1 MAFRLSEGNIERLCG
16 ADNLNRGQALVH
28 GGMVSIQRKRSRN
41 GSLNHYQAAVESAG
55 RSYNVDVRLSDSGG
69 LEAECSCL
77 TSLADDSHYC
87 KHIAGAL
94 LAIANEMRTLTSN
107 TGEQP
112 QGKVYISS
120 DSDERTVDKLLGLFD
135 SQHASPSGIGS
146 GLLMDTRELL
156 SVEFACQLIPMGN
169 GGHRVGIEFKMGPGR
184 QYVVQKMNLFL
195 IALENGLDYP
205 FAKLFTYDPK
215 RYRFSPEDNAV
226 LHSLLKIMH
235 EEYQYRHTVY
245 RSGYLPISASA
256 SDRQMLI
263 PPFAWEQLLS
273 SLLRARRV
281 KVDVL
286 PEHSRRLSQPV
297 SYEGCAVAEPQVKPP
312 LRFML
317 DRSPEDDGYELTAY
331 GLQKLVVLDAYGM
344 VFSEGRFYRMD
355 KESLAQLLK
364 LKSIVL
370 SASRDAIYAER
381 IQISPGQIESFMER
395 VVPGLMKLGRVQVSE
410 SISNRV
416 MYKPLKARMYLDRL
430 RGKLLAGLEFHYGD
444 IVINPLDPTDK
455 PRGADRILMRETEKE
470 RAILA
475 LMENE
480 QFGKTDGGYIMEGDD
495 AEFHFLH
502 HIVPL
507 LESHLD
513 IYATSAVKLRIAS
526 DQPPPKL
533 HIAWEERTDWLHFRF
548 QMDGITEKE
557 IKAVVKAV
565 QEKRQY
571 YKLASGALLPLQ
583 TEAFEALLRVMN
595 GVGLHQP
602 LLFNDRFSVPV
613 GRAFSLMDAPLDHPS
628 IKLNRPLRELLDN
641 MKHPDQLDFP
651 VPERMEPVLRDYQR
665 YGYQWM
671 KTLAY
676 YRFGGIL
683 ADEMGL
689 GKTVQSIAYLLST
702 AESIRESGRPALI
715 VAPASLMYNWRNEL
729 ERFAP
734 ELRVVVADGS
744 KQERSAAIVETAPAG
759 FELQDG
765 TGAAPDIIITSYPL
779 LRRDRQQYA
788 GRQFHTLILDEA
800 QYFKNDT
807 TQTAGAVRELQAEYR
822 FALTGTPIEN
832 RLDELWSIFRVV
844 FPELFPGKKE
854 FGELT
859 REAVAKRSRPFL
871 LRRLKS
877 DVLKELPE
885 KIETIHSSELLTEQK
900 RLYAAYLAKLRQDS
914 LKHLDSDD
922 FGRARIRIL
931 AGITR
936 LRQLCCHPA
945 LFVEGYEG
953 SSAKFE
959 QLLELIEE
967 CRSSGK
973 RALIFSQFTEM
984 LDIIKRELGYRGV
997 SFFYLDGSTPAEER
1011 VELCSRFNAGER
1023 ELFLLSL
1030 KAGGTGLN
1038 LTGADTVI
1046 LYDLWW
1052 NPAVEQQAA
1061 DRAHRIGQKNVVQI
1075 IRLVAE
1081 GTVEDK
1087 MYELQQRKKSL
1098 IDDVLDSG
1106 GEALSALTE
1115 QDLREILSLQ

>member
-1 MAFRLSEGNIERLCG
+1 MSFRLTEGNIERLCG
-16 ADNLNRGQALVH
+16 ADHYSRGVELSRDGKVTLERKKSRV
-28 GGMVSIQRKRSRN
+28 GMSKR
-41 GSLNHYQAAVESAG
+41 YAAGVESAD
-55 RSYNVDVRLSDSGG
+55 RLYNVDVRMTDSGG
-69 LEAECSCL
+69 IEAECSCL
-77 TSLADDSHYC
+77 ASLADDSRYC
-87 KHIAGAL
+87 KHIAGAFV
-94 LAIANEMRTLTSN
+94 AIAKEEGLLNSKPIHQTR
-107 TGEQP
+107 
-112 QGKVYISS
+112 GKVYLSS
-120 DSDERTVDKLLGLFD
+120 DSDQRTVDKLLGLFGD
-135 SQHASPSGIGS
+135 QPAARLSFGT
-146 GLLMDTRELL
+146 GLLQDAREPLTA
-156 SVEFACQLIPMGN
+156 EFTCQLIPMGN
-169 GGHRVGIEFKMGPGR
+169 GSHRVGIEIKMGPGR
-184 QYVVQKMNLFL
+184 LYVVQK
-195 IALENGLDYP
+195 IALLIEAMQQGLDFP
-205 FAKLFTYDPK
+205 FAKQFTYDPK
-215 RYRFSPEDNAV
+215 RHRFSLEDDAV
-226 LHSLLKIMH
+226 LRHLMKMVR
-235 EEYQYRHTVY
+235 EEYQYKNIVY
-245 RSGYLPISASA
+245 RGGYLPTSASS
-256 SDRQMLI
+256 SDRQLLI
-263 PPFAWEQLLS
+263 PPFAWEELLS
-273 SLLRARRV
+273 ALTHAPQV

-286 PEHSRRLSQPV
+286 PEHSRRNSQTF
-297 SYEGCAVAEPQVKPP
+297 SYDGIAVAESKVKPP
-312 LRFML
+312 LHFVL
-317 DRSPEDDGYELTAY
+317 DRAPEDDGYELTAF
-331 GLQKLVVLDAYGM
+331 GLQKLVALEAYGM
-344 VFSEGRFYRMD
+344 VFSEGRFYRLSQ
-355 KESLAQLLK
+355 ESLAQLVK

-370 SASRDAIYAER
+370 SDSRDTAYAER
-381 IQISPGQIESFMER
+381 LEIASEQIESFMDR
-395 VVPGLMKLGRVQVSE
+395 VIPGLMKLGRVQVSE
-410 SISNRV
+410 AISNRIL
-416 MYKPLKARMYLDRL
+416 YKPLKAKMYLDRL

-444 IVINPLDPTDK
+444 IVINPLDQSDK

-475 LMENE
+475 LMEDE
-480 QFGKTDGGYIMEGDD
+480 QFGRTEGGYIMEGDD

-507 LESHLD
+507 LENHLD

-557 IKAVVKAV
+557 IKAIVRAV
-565 QEKRQY
+565 QEKQRY
-571 YKLASGALLPLQ
+571 YKLSSGALLPLQ

-595 GVGLHQP
+595 GVGMHQP
-602 LLFNDRFSVPV
+602 LLFDDNFSVPI
-613 GRAFSLMDAPLDHPS
+613 GRAFSLMDAQLEHHS
-628 IKLNRPLRELLDN
+628 IKMNRSLRELLDN
-641 MKHPDQLDFP
+641 MRHPDQLDFP
-651 VPERMEPVLRDYQR
+651 VPEQMEPILRDYQK

-689 GKTVQSIAYLLST
+689 GKTVQSIAYLLSV
-702 AESIRESGRPALI
+702 AESIRESCRPALI

-734 ELRVVVADGS
+734 ELQTVVADGS
-744 KQERSAAIVETAPAG
+744 KQERVAAIVEAG
-759 FELQDG
+759 A
-765 TGAAPDIIITSYPL
+765 TDIIITSYPL
-779 LRRDRQQYA
+779 LRRDREWFA
-788 GRQFHTLILDEA
+788 TRRFHTLILDEA

-807 TQTAGAVRELQAEYR
+807 TQTAGAVRALQADYR

-854 FGELT
+854 FGDLT

-871 LRRLKS
+871 LRRLKT

-922 FGRARIRIL
+922 FGRARIKIL

-967 CRSSGK
+967 CQSSGK
-973 RALIFSQFTEM
+973 RALIFSQFTGM

-1061 DRAHRIGQKNVVQI
+1061 DRVHRIGQKNVVQI

-1098 IDDVLDSG
+1098 IDDILDSG
-1106 GEALSALTE
+1106 NEALSALTE

>member
-1 MAFRLSEGNIERLCG
+1 MAFRLTEGNIERLCG
-16 ADNLNRGQALVH
+16 ADHLSRGEALVRD
-28 GGMVSIQRKRSRN
+28 GNVTLQRMRNSRDIN
-41 GSLNHYQAAVESAG
+41 KHYEAKVESAG
-55 RSYNVDVRLSDSGG
+55 RMYTVDVRMQDSGG
-69 LEAECSCL
+69 IEAECTCL
-77 TSLADDSHYC
+77 TSLAEDHRYC
-87 KHIAGAL
+87 RHIAGAL
-94 LAIANEMRTLTSN
+94 VAIAKEEGIQNSKPSWQTR
-107 TGEQP
+107 
-112 QGKVYISS
+112 GKVYLSS
-120 DSDERTVDKLLGLFD
+120 ESDQKTVDKLLGLFED
-135 SQHASPSGIGS
+135 QPAARTSIGA
-146 GLLMDTRELL
+146 GLLRDTRELL
-156 SVEFACQLIPMGN
+156 TAEFTCQLIPMGN
-169 GGHRVGIEFKMGPGR
+169 GSHRVGIEFKMGPGR
-184 QYVVQKMNLFL
+184 LYVVQK
-195 IALENGLDYP
+195 IAPLLEAMERGLDFP

-215 RYRFSPEDNAV
+215 RYSFSPEDDAV
-226 LHSLLKIMH
+226 LRSLLNMARA
-235 EEYQYRHTVY
+235 EYQYKNTVY
-245 RSGYLPISASA
+245 RSGYLPISASS
-256 SDRQMLI
+256 SDRQLLI
-263 PPFAWEQLLS
+263 PPFAWEELLAVLS
-273 SLLRARRV
+273 GARQV

-286 PEHSRRLSQPV
+286 PDRSRRHSQPV
-297 SYEGCAVAEPQVKPP
+297 SYEGITVAASQVRPP
-312 LRFML
+312 LHFEL
-317 DRSPEDDGYELTAY
+317 DRAPEDDGYELTAH
-331 GLQKLVVLDAYGM
+331 GLEKLVVLEAYGT
-344 VFSEGRFYRMD
+344 VFSEGKFYRLGAD
-355 KESLAQLLK
+355 SLKQLMR

-370 SASRDAIYAER
+370 SDSRDTVYAER
-381 IQISPGQIESFMER
+381 VEISPGQIESFMDR
-395 VVPGLMKLGRVQVSE
+395 VIPGLMKLGRVQVSE
-410 SISNRV
+410 SISNRIL
-416 MYKPLKARMYLDRL
+416 YKPLKARMYLDRL

-444 IVINPLDPTDK
+444 IVINPLEQPDK
-455 PRGADRILMRETEKE
+455 PRGADRILMREKEKE
-470 RAILA
+470 LAILA
-475 LMENE
+475 LMEDE
-480 QFGKTDGGYIMEGDD
+480 QFGRTEGGYIMEGDD

-507 LESHLD
+507 LEQHLD

-557 IKAVVKAV
+557 IKAIVRAV

-571 YKLASGALLPLQ
+571 YKLTSGALLPLQ
-583 TEAFEALLRVMN
+583 TEAFDALLRVMN

-602 LLFNDRFSVPV
+602 LLFDDRFSVPI
-613 GRAFSLMDAPLDHPS
+613 GRAFSLMDAPLDHHA
-628 IKLNRPLRELLDN
+628 IKLSRPLRELLDN

-651 VPERMEPVLRDYQR
+651 VPVQMKPILRDYQR

-689 GKTVQSIAYLLST
+689 GKTVQSIAYLLSV
-702 AESIRESGRPALI
+702 ADSIRESGRPALI

-744 KQERSAAIVETAPAG
+744 KRERDAAILEKASSGLPP
-759 FELQDG
+759 QDE
-765 TGAAPDIIITSYPL
+765 AADWPDIIITSYPL
-779 LRRDRQQYA
+779 LRRDRQLYA
-788 GRQFHTLILDEA
+788 SRPFHTLILDEA

-807 TQTAGAVRELQAEYR
+807 TQTAGAVRELQAEFR

-871 LRRLKS
+871 LRRLKT

-997 SFFYLDGSTPAEER
+997 SFFYLDGSTPAAER

-1106 GEALSALTE
+1106 SEAISALTE
-1115 QDLREILSLQ
+1115 QDLREILSLP